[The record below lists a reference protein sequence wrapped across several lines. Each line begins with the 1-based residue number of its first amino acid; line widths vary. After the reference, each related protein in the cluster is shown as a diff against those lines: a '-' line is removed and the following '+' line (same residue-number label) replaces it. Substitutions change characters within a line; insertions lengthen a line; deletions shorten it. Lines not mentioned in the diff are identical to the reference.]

1 MELPDQGLMVA
12 RLLLAAV
19 LGALIGVEREYR
31 GYPAGVRTIA
41 LVCVGSALF
50 TEVSPLFN
58 GDAGRVPAQI
68 VTGIGFLCAG
78 VIVREGL
85 SVHGITTAAMIWTA
99 AAVGV
104 AVAAHLFVVAVFAAL
119 LVVVLLEASPL
130 TKLLAERGA
139 RMRSEQGAPGVVGT
153 E

>member
-139 RMRSEQGAPGVVGT
+139 RMRSEQGAPGVAGT

>member
-119 LVVVLLEASPL
+119 LVVILLEASPL